1 MMPKNCSGD
10 VYVEQLVLLG
20 KALADPCRVRML
32 RLLAE
37 GRGCCGLSPLNTCD
51 LDGLYVCELQD
62 HFNLGQSKV
71 SYHLKIL
78 KEAGLV
84 RETMR
89 GKWTVY
95 SLAEDAARDSLT
107 LLQRQLKLD

>member
-1 MMPKNCSGD
+1 MPKNCGGD
-10 VYVEQLVLLG
+10 VCVEQLVLLG
-20 KALADPCRVRML
+20 RALADPCRVRML

-37 GRGCCGLSPLNTCD
+37 GRGCCGLPSLNPRD

-62 HFNLGQSKV
+62 YFHLGQSKV
-71 SYHLKIL
+71 SYHLKVL

-84 RETMR
+84 KETMR

-95 SLAEDAARDSLT
+95 SLAENTAKDSLS